1 MAIPDTGQ
9 KLFTKWLIIT
19 VFTVL
24 LLPSCSD
31 EKDPLPLTEDNLV
44 SATLKGSRSAAEMK
58 FFIEVSGM
66 DIDPGWFDHDVD
78 IYEVVYT
85 TTYQSQEVKASGLVL
100 LPISDEPLPMV
111 SFQRGTIVRQTD
123 APSLASL
130 NSENIISASA
140 LSSTGFIT
148 VLPDLLGFGDSDE
161 IFHPYYVEDPTATA
175 VTDLLRAAATLA
187 DEKEVEFNQRLFLA
201 GYSQGGY
208 ATLATHKALEADPL
222 EDFDLIA
229 SFPGSGGYDI
239 QSLQEY
245 FFSLNTYND
254 PYYLAYVGLA
264 YQSYY
269 GEADLIDEFFNEPYA
284 SRIPGLFDGVTAAV
298 DINAQLTQEIPAL
311 VRTEV
316 LTGGHPVNDFL
327 QEKFN
332 ENSLLDWA
340 PTVPVFLYHGDVDT
354 TVPFENSQTTY
365 EALLANGADPQTVT
379 LTTLP
384 GDHSTAVAPYVVDVI
399 KKLYEMK

>member
-1 MAIPDTGQ
+1 MTALGGNGKPLEG
-9 KLFTKWLIIT
+9 
-19 VFTVL
+19 VRVL
-24 LLPSCSD
+24 ALEQMQSLPYATQLLAR
-31 EKDPLPLTEDNLV
+31 LPTPVRLSLV
-44 SATLKGSRSAAEMK
+44 
-58 FFIEVSGM
+58 
-66 DIDPGWFDHDVD
+66 
-78 IYEVVYT
+78 
-85 TTYQSQEVKASGLVL
+85 Q
-100 LPISDEPLPMV
+100 
-111 SFQRGTIVRQTD
+111 
-123 APSLASL
+123 
-130 NSENIISASA
+130 NASA
-140 LSSTGFIT
+140 LASTGFIT

-269 GEADLIDEFFNEPYA
+269 GEANLIDEFFNEPYA
-284 SRIPGLFDGVTAAV
+284 SRIPGLFDGVNAAG
-298 DINAQLTQEIPAL
+298 DINAQLTEEIPAL
-311 VRTEV
+311 VQTEA
-316 LTGGHPVNDFL
+316 LTGAVL
-327 QEKFN
+327 EQR
-332 ENSLLDWA
+332 LLE
-340 PTVPVFLYHGDVDT
+340 V
-354 TVPFENSQTTY
+354 
-365 EALLANGADPQTVT
+365 ADCPADIPIYVAEHV
-379 LTTLP
+379 LGLP
-384 GDHSTAVAPYVVDVI
+384 RSY
-399 KKLYEMK
+399 